1 MASRCVTPSLNG
13 ADGYLRWKESML
25 LALHSARIADVLSD
39 DPPPFVA
46 CGGDGARP
54 TAAAVA
60 VVKQWARNDAV
71 CRGHILAGL
80 SDRILPD
87 YVHHATGRALW
98 KAVER
103 TYGVASP
110 ATAWR
115 RFADFAFVEEQP
127 LLEQIARAEALGVA
141 GHGTLADGL
150 VDAAV
155 CEKLPASMRN
165 TVKMWSSGDRETVDT
180 VWAIARAEEVS
191 RLGMVLLSVL
201 VVIFA
206 CV

>member
-54 TAAAVA
+54 TAAA

-141 GHGTLADGL
+141 GHGTLADG
-150 VDAAV
+150 VVAAVV